1 MPYGVVTDPDY
12 VAGHTRE
19 RIVVWSGPF
28 YGVFEASGLSLP
40 NGAGYMLT
48 TYNGDKVRVACPSPR
63 DDSNYQEVDEA
74 IDKAL
79 TAHHL
84 ERGDSRLIPTT

>member
-1 MPYGVVTDPDY
+1 MQYGTMTDYEYGAD
-12 VAGHTRE
+12 HKRE
-19 RIVVWSGPF
+19 RVVVWSGTF
-28 YGVFEASGLSLP
+28 RDTFEADGLSLP
-40 NGAGYMLT
+40 KGAGYMLT

-63 DDSNYQEVDEA
+63 DESNYQEVDEA

-84 ERGDSRLIPTT
+84 ERGDSQLIPTT